1 MKIFIIIFTNPFFK
15 ALPYC
20 LPTTLFLMFISTC
33 PYAQTVKYI
42 VCSE

>member
-20 LPTTLFLMFISTC
+20 PPTILFLMFITLVLMLK
-33 PYAQTVKYI
+33 Q
-42 VCSE
+42 